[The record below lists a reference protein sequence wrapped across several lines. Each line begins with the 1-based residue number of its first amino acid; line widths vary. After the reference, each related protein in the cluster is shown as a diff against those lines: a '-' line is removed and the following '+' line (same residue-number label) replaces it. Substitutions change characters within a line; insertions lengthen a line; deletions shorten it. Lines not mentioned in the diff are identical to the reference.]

1 MLVVAVVMEH
11 ARQCVLLA
19 VLEDA
24 QVRPICVNKEV
35 RMDFYRKY
43 IDFSASINAASARDL
58 IDTLKNKVPDDTAE
72 LHLLINSPGG
82 SVPVALGLANFLE
95 GLPCKLITYNISRCD
110 SAAIILFAAGEERIC
125 VPEGTFFAHSV
136 NIELSGQ
143 YSLDSLRMEYLKLQQ
158 DYKSILSYLSR
169 KTSVS
174 ARCWRNYMTEKG
186 HVFSAQEALTRGLA
200 TRIEELEITQ
210 HTSLLTIKDYSK
222 GKIKENE

>member
-1 MLVVAVVMEH
+1 MYNIPVYVDFALPVTAIT
-11 ARQCVLLA
+11 AR
-19 VLEDA
+19 
-24 QVRPICVNKEV
+24 
-35 RMDFYRKY
+35 
-43 IDFSASINAASARDL
+43 SL
-58 IDTLKNKVPDDTAE
+58 IDTLVKQVPDSVNE

-95 GLPCKLITYNISRCD
+95 SLPCKLITYNISRCD
-110 SAAIILFAAGEERIC
+110 SDAIMLFAAGKERIC

-174 ARCWRNYMTEKG
+174 CRCWRNYMTENG

-200 TRIEELEITQ
+200 TRIEDLRIPQ
-210 HTSLLTIKDYSK
+210 HTSLLTIKDFHNDESEKY
-222 GKIKENE
+222 NE

>member
-1 MLVVAVVMEH
+1 
-11 ARQCVLLA
+11 
-19 VLEDA
+19 
-24 QVRPICVNKEV
+24 
-35 RMDFYRKY
+35 MDNFREY
-43 IDFSASINAASARDL
+43 IDFSVSVNAISVRNL
-58 IDTLKNKVPDDTAE
+58 IDTLTNKVPNHVQE

-95 GLPCKLITYNISRCD
+95 SLPCKLITYNISRCD
-110 SAAIILFAAGEERIC
+110 SAAIMLFVAGEERFC

-200 TRIEELEITQ
+200 TRIEELKIPQ
-210 HTSLLTIKDYSK
+210 HTSLLTIHSQ
-222 GKIKENE
+222 EN

>member
-1 MLVVAVVMEH
+1 
-11 ARQCVLLA
+11 
-19 VLEDA
+19 
-24 QVRPICVNKEV
+24 
-35 RMDFYRKY
+35 MDNFREY
-43 IDFSASINAASARDL
+43 IDFSVSVNAISVRNL
-58 IDTLKNKVPDDTAE
+58 IDTLTNKVPNHVQE

-95 GLPCKLITYNISRCD
+95 SLPCKLITYNISRCD
-110 SAAIILFAAGEERIC
+110 SAAIMLFAAGEERFC

-200 TRIEELEITQ
+200 TRIEELRIPQ
-210 HTSLLTIKDYSK
+210 HTSLLTIKDFYNNKSEK
-222 GKIKENE
+222 HNE

>member
-1 MLVVAVVMEH
+1 M
-11 ARQCVLLA
+11 
-19 VLEDA
+19 
-24 QVRPICVNKEV
+24 PS
-35 RMDFYRKY
+35 YRAY
-43 IDFSASINAASARDL
+43 IDFFAITSTATARKL
-58 IDTLKNKVPDDTAE
+58 IDILVTRIPDRINE

-95 GLPCKLITYNISRCD
+95 SLPCKLITYNISRCD

-174 ARCWRNYMTEKG
+174 CRCWRNYMTEKG

-200 TRIEELEITQ
+200 TRIEELRIPR
-210 HTSLLTIKDYSK
+210 HPSLLTIED
-222 GKIKENE
+222 E

>member
-1 MLVVAVVMEH
+1 MNNA
-11 ARQCVLLA
+11 
-19 VLEDA
+19 
-24 QVRPICVNKEV
+24 
-35 RMDFYRKY
+35 RKY
-43 IDFSASINAASARDL
+43 IDFALPITAITARSL
-58 IDTLKNKVPDDTAE
+58 IDTLVEQVPDSVNE

-95 GLPCKLITYNISRCD
+95 SLPCKLITYNISRCD
-110 SAAIILFAAGEERIC
+110 SAAIMLFAAGEERIC

-169 KTSVS
+169 KTSIS
-174 ARCWRNYMTEKG
+174 CRCWRNYMTEKG

-200 TRIEELEITQ
+200 TRIEELKIPQ
-210 HTSLLTIKDYSK
+210 HTSLLTIHSQ
-222 GKIKENE
+222 EN